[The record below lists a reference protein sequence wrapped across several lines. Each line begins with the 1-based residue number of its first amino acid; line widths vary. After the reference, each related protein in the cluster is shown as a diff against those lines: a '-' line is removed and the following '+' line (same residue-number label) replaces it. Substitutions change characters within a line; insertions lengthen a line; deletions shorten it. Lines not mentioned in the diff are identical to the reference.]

1 MSVGLLKNDGSPTAP
16 SSDALSATLRL
27 APLRHSFPAYMRL
40 LTSASIFR
48 SNKTFNAIAM
58 LNRHQSFGKNIRE
71 SSTSA
76 SSIRCENPTE
86 RRNQMGPI
94 HEGFMHVFR
103 GRFFAKWKRFMGA
116 VFDEN
121 STGHARLELYG
132 SDKQLAT
139 INPAKTVLFS
149 ECIAIRI
156 VTFES
161 KVYIYAERSIAR
173 NFVAIGTQPS
183 SSLTPCFSGDYAV
196 PADVKRIPVVLQRIS
211 GTARPQLP
219 EGDYD
224 MYLNQCLVIS
234 NAFHSVK
241 WEYLQITWFATGYNC
256 FALEIAKEGR
266 YEFSS
271 SQPMAPLRALRYHTN
286 MTNIETPPR
295 FITKNH
301 YDYYYIPSRMI
312 TAYPPRNSQVD
323 FEEVESVDHD
333 SKVDNRA
340 SEASGYDTR
349 MDQFNT
355 DLRRSPRLPFFHRHA
370 NSSQHERSDFEMN
383 ANDEWIRYKVDNGE
397 GVDKGGLWKRSQNEV
412 RISKPLEFE
421 VHLDEVIAANKVL
434 QLAQMDDTSPPPLPP
449 KATTQLRI
457 PCNGQEPL
465 RNQSNDYVAPNRFP
479 LPSESTYSDGL
490 QEPPPPPPRSSKV

>member
-1 MSVGLLKNDGSPTAP
+1 
-16 SSDALSATLRL
+16 
-27 APLRHSFPAYMRL
+27 
-40 LTSASIFR
+40 
-48 SNKTFNAIAM
+48 M

-76 SSIRCENPTE
+76 SSMRSENPTE
-86 RRNQMGPI
+86 RRSQMGPI

-156 VTFES
+156 VTFERS
-161 KVYIYAERSIAR
+161 ERVIQIQQKTAPVMLITVEDIDKWHGILCKVAFP
-173 NFVAIGTQPS
+173 NQFVAIGTQPCS
-183 SSLTPCFSGDYAV
+183 SVTPCFSGDYAV

-271 SQPMAPLRALRYHTN
+271 SQPMAPLRALRYHAN

-295 FITKNH
+295 FITKNQ

-312 TAYPPRNSQVD
+312 TAHPPRNSQTD
-323 FEEVESVDHD
+323 FEEVEPVDHN
-333 SKVDNRA
+333 SKVDNKV
-340 SEASGYDTR
+340 SDASGYDTR
-349 MDQFNT
+349 IDQFNT

-370 NSSQHERSDFEMN
+370 NSGQHERSDFEMN
-383 ANDEWIRYKVDNGE
+383 ANDEWIRVDNGE

-457 PCNGQEPL
+457 PFNGQEPS
-465 RNQSNDYVAPNRFP
+465 RDQSNDYVSPNRFP
-479 LPSESTYSDGL
+479 LPTESSYSDGL